1 MDKLERIYALH
12 NLLNDARYPIPRR
25 QILQQLECSR
35 STFMR
40 LVDVMRDYLGAPLNY
55 DSSANGWYYDRNGE
69 HPYELPGLWFNA
81 QELHALL
88 AIHKL
93 IHDLQPGLLDDQL
106 RPVQKRIEHL
116 LESKHLGSGELTDR
130 VRVLAMGIRT
140 NAHAFQKVAEAVLQ
154 RKQLRLHYHARGSDQ
169 TTRRTVSPQRLI
181 HYRDNW
187 YLDAWCHKRRA
198 LRSFS
203 IDRVKQTR
211 LLDQRADDID
221 EQTLQDYFADA
232 YGIFSGKADHTAVLR
247 FNPTAA
253 RWVAEERWHPR
264 QEGEFLADGHYQ
276 LKLPYSNPKEL
287 IMDILKYGP
296 DVEVV
301 GPESLRSVV
310 HEQLGQALGNYR
322 EKS

>member
-1 MDKLERIYALH
+1 MDKFDRIYALH
-12 NLLNDARYPIPRR
+12 NLLSNARYPVPR
-25 QILQQLECSR
+25 QLIQQKLECSR

-40 LVDVMRDYLGAPLNY
+40 LVDVMRDYLGAPLT
-55 DSSANGWYYDRNGE
+55 YDRNADGWHYDSDGE

-93 IHDLQPGLLDDQL
+93 IHDLQPGLLDEQL
-106 RPVQKRIEHL
+106 RPVQKRIEQL
-116 LESKHLGSGELTDR
+116 LQSKHLGSGQLTER
-130 VRVLAMGIRT
+130 VRVLAMGVRT
-140 NAHAFQKVAEAVLQ
+140 KSDAFQKVAEGVLQ
-154 RKQLRLHYHARGSDQ
+154 RKQLQLHYHARGSDQ

-203 IDRVKQTR
+203 IDRIRQIKS
-211 LLDQRADDID
+211 LDQPADDID
-221 EQTLQDYFADA
+221 EQTLQEYFADA
-232 YGIFSGKADHTAVLR
+232 YGIFSGKADYTAALH
-247 FNPTAA
+247 FSPTAA
-253 RWVAEERWHPR
+253 RWVGEERWHPR
-264 QEGEFLADGHYQ
+264 QAGEFLPDGRYR
-276 LKLPYSNPKEL
+276 LELPYGNPKEL

-301 GPESLRSVV
+301 GPESLRQVV
-310 HEQLGQALGNYR
+310 RERLTEALGNY
-322 EKS
+322 EDNL

>member
-12 NLLNDARYPIPRR
+12 NLLSGARHPVPRR

-55 DSSANGWYYDRNGE
+55 DPTANGWYYDRNGE

-106 RPVQKRIEHL
+106 RPVQKRIEQL

-169 TTRRTVSPQRLI
+169 TTQRTVSPQRLV

-198 LRSFS
+198 LRNFS
-203 IDRVKQTR
+203 VDRIKQIKI
-211 LLDQRADDID
+211 LEQRAEEVDQ
-221 EQTLQDYFADA
+221 QTLQDYFADA

-247 FNPTAA
+247 FTPTAA
-253 RWVAEERWHPR
+253 RWVAEERWHPK

-301 GPESLRSVV
+301 GPESLRLAVQKRLT
-310 HEQLGQALGNYR
+310 EALGNYAN
-322 EKS
+322 KK

>member
-1 MDKLERIYALH
+1 
-12 NLLNDARYPIPRR
+12 
-25 QILQQLECSR
+25 
-35 STFMR
+35 MR

-55 DSSANGWYYDRNGE
+55 DSAANGWHYDLNGE

-93 IHDLQPGLLDDQL
+93 IHDLQPGLLDEQL
-106 RPVQKRIEHL
+106 RPVQKRIEQL
-116 LESKHLGSGELTDR
+116 LQSKHLGSGQLTER
-130 VRVLAMGIRT
+130 VRVLAMGVRT
-140 NAHAFQKVAEAVLQ
+140 KSDAFQKVAEGVLQ
-154 RKQLRLHYHARGSDQ
+154 RKQLQLHYHARGSDQ
-169 TTRRTVSPQRLI
+169 TTQRTVSPQRLI

-187 YLDAWCHKRRA
+187 YLDAWCHKRRG

-203 IDRVKQTR
+203 IDRIRQIKS
-211 LLDQRADDID
+211 LDQPADDID

-232 YGIFSGKADHTAVLR
+232 YGIFSGVADNTAVLR

-264 QEGEFLADGHYQ
+264 QAGEFLPDGRYR
-276 LKLPYSNPKEL
+276 LELPYGNPKEL

-301 GPESLRSVV
+301 GPESLRREVR
-310 HEQLGQALGNYR
+310 ERLRMALGNYLG
-322 EKS
+322 KS